1 MARGAGNR
9 IDHYELVSILG
20 VGGMG
25 EVWLARDLQLERMVA
40 LKLLPPDIAR
50 DTTRHSRFAREARAA
65 SALSHPNVCTIFAL
79 GEVEPGRPFIAME
92 YLDGQTL
99 RRRMAS
105 GIVPTREAVRI
116 GIAVAS
122 ALGAAHSHG
131 IVHRDIKPENVMIRR
146 DGLVKVL
153 DFGLAKLVAP
163 SDRYDQRSTEGSAV
177 THLGG
182 IVGTV
187 VYMSPEQ
194 ARGERVDHRSDL
206 WSLAVVLYELLTGQL
221 PFKASTTTDILV
233 AILEREPPPLA
244 RFQPETPPEL
254 QRILTKALRKA
265 PEDRYQTAR
274 DLLLDLQALDETLRQ
289 PSGDALT
296 RAAPGARVGWKWKR
310 GALVSAIVAAIA
322 IVGALLVWRPGQS
335 PLVSAPQAKSGT
347 PRPPRLS
354 RLTVGG
360 SLQTDATWSPD
371 GRFIAYT
378 SDRSGN
384 FDIWV
389 QPVAGGDP
397 VQVTRDPASDVQP
410 DWSSDGTKLVFRSDR
425 DGGGLFVVPVLGGTE
440 RRLTV
445 SGQYPRWS
453 PDGTRVLFQP
463 GQMVPGLASSH
474 LLTVGLDGAPPRE
487 VWPDFSFVTAASWHP
502 DGRISVLGVHKTLGP
517 GLFTGMPES
526 GTPVR
531 SAINRDVSQ
540 QLGDF
545 GLLGAEDFRWGPAG
559 SSLFLEV
566 ADRGIENL
574 WRATVDPQTLWITA
588 VERLTTGPTRDSRVA
603 VAPSGTRLAFTPS
616 TESVRLWSVP
626 IDAKTGRLK
635 NEPVPIT
642 DEGLRVGGS
651 DLSPDGTKLLY
662 EVQRSG
668 QQTRDLWE
676 ADLVSGHTKPL
687 FGDTLFRGAPRWSP
701 DNRHAVYF
709 RVPQSDMSAPPAME
723 VVVGGPGIDERTIM
737 RFKPTPTMQ
746 PEFVAF
752 DWSSDSR
759 FVLGCEMANGAYS
772 TVALR
777 PVDPAAGTS
786 GRTELF
792 HDSRYNFWQMRY
804 SPDRRWL
811 SFVYVPVNGEGY
823 PQAAIAPVA
832 SPAPEHWRKVAGG
845 FGFVDKP
852 RWSPDGRLLY
862 VLARDAR
869 ARFNVLAITIDPAT
883 GTPIDQPLQVTR
895 FDRPDLLIS
904 PDVDQAE
911 MSVSGERLILT
922 MKHATGS
929 VWTLDGL

>member
-1 MARGAGNR
+1 
-9 IDHYELVSILG
+9 
-20 VGGMG
+20 MG

-79 GEVEPGRPFIAME
+79 GEAEPGRPFLAME
-92 YLDGQTL
+92 YVDGQTL

-105 GIVPTREAVRI
+105 GVVSTRETVKI

-122 ALGAAHSHG
+122 ALAAAHSQG
-131 IVHRDIKPENVMIRR
+131 IVHRDIKPENVMIRS

-153 DFGLAKLVAP
+153 DFGLAKLIAP

-177 THLGG
+177 THPGG

-206 WSLAVVLYELLTGQL
+206 WSLAVVLYEMLTGQL
-221 PFKASTTTDILV
+221 PFKASTTTDVLV
-233 AILEREPPPLA
+233 AILERDPPPLA
-244 RFQPETPPEL
+244 RFQPDTPPEL

-274 DLLLDLQALDETLRQ
+274 DLVLDLQALDDTLR
-289 PSGDALT
+289 PSSGETSPRSLE
-296 RAAPGARVGWKWKR
+296 RAPGKWPPKR
-310 GALVSAIVAAIA
+310 IALVSVIGAALAIV
-322 IVGALLVWRPGQS
+322 VALVLLRPAPA
-335 PLVSAPQAKSGT
+335 PLIPPSQAKDAAPK
-347 PRPPRLS
+347 PRRLW

-389 QPVAGGDP
+389 QLVSGGDP
-397 VQVTRDPASDVQP
+397 VQVTHDPASDVQP
-410 DWSSDGTKLVFRSDR
+410 DWSPDGTKLVFRSER
-425 DGGGLFVVPVLGGTE
+425 DGGGLFVVPALGGAE
-440 RRLTV
+440 RRLTS

-453 PDGTRVLFQP
+453 PDGTRILFQP

-474 LLTVGLDGAPPRE
+474 LLMVGLDGAPPRE
-487 VWPDFSFVTAASWHP
+487 FWPDFSFVNAASWHP

-517 GLFTGMPES
+517 GLFTGRPDS
-526 GTPVR
+526 NTLVR
-531 SAINRDVSQ
+531 SAMDREIAQ
-540 QLGDF
+540 QLSDF
-545 GLLGAEDFRWGPAG
+545 GLLAAGDFRWGPG
-559 SSLFLEV
+559 GTTLYLEV
-566 ADRGIENL
+566 TDRGIQNL
-574 WRATVDPQTLWITA
+574 WRATVDQQTLRISA
-588 VERLTTGPTRDSRVA
+588 VERLTTGPTRDSRLA
-603 VAPSGTRLAFTPS
+603 LAPSGSRLAFTPS

-626 IDAKTGRLK
+626 FDAKTGRLK
-635 NEPVPIT
+635 GDPVAIT
-642 DEGLRVGGS
+642 DEGVQIGES
-651 DLSPDGTKLLY
+651 NVSPDGTKLLF
-662 EVQRSG
+662 EVRRAG
-668 QQTRDLWE
+668 QQARELWA
-676 ADLVSGHTKPL
+676 ADLVNGTSRPL
-687 FGDTLFRGAPRWSP
+687 YGDTQFRGAPHWSP
-701 DNRHAVYF
+701 DNRRAIYL
-709 RVPQSDMSAPPAME
+709 RAPEPPRDGSIPAME
-723 VVVGGPGIDERTIM
+723 AVVGGPGLDERTIM
-737 RFKPTPTMQ
+737 RFKPSATMQ
-746 PEFVAF
+746 PGFIAF
-752 DWSSDSR
+752 DWSHDGR
-759 FVLGCEMANGAYS
+759 FLLGSELTNGTYS

-777 PVDPAAGTS
+777 SVDDYAAGKE

-792 HDSRYNFWQMRY
+792 HDARYNFWQMRY
-804 SPDRRWL
+804 SPDGRWL
-811 SFVYVPVNGEGY
+811 SFVYVPVNGQGY
-823 PQAAIAPVA
+823 PRAAIAPA
-832 SPAPEHWRKVAGG
+832 TSPDPSHWRRLADG

-852 RWSPDGRLLY
+852 RWSPDGRKVY

-883 GTPIDQPLQVTR
+883 GAPVGQPLQVTR

-911 MSVSGERLILT
+911 MNVSADRLILT
-922 MKHATGS
+922 MKRATGS
-929 VWTLDGL
+929 IWMLDGL